1 MQKPL
6 FGYVIAALIGAVGFV
21 IVGYFVNKTP
31 DSWSFHYWLTRN
43 PFRPELIGWIVLGC
57 AIGLGLRFVAATR

>member
-6 FGYVIAALIGAVGFV
+6 LGYVIAALVGAVGFV
-21 IVGYFVNKTP
+21 IIGYLVNKTP
-31 DSWSFHYWLTRN
+31 DSWSFYYWLTRN
-43 PFRPELIGWIVLGC
+43 PFRSELIGWIVLGC

>member
-6 FGYVIAALIGAVGFV
+6 FGYVIAALIGAVVFV

-31 DSWSFHYWLTRN
+31 DGWPFYYWLTRN
-43 PFRPELIGWIVLGC
+43 PLGNGMVLWAILGV
-57 AIGLGLRFVAATR
+57 AIGCGFRLMIRR